1 MMNGFWNRPGFWPGV
16 TFVSLG
22 AGLLARELGYLP
34 SDVRWIDFWPLL
46 VVFFGLSALRHA
58 QSFFGFLFCA
68 VTAAVGALLLGE
80 NLRLLS
86 FDVSRY
92 WPCLLI
98 LLGISM
104 FWGGGNSGRRA
115 KKDRGWAHGG
125 RGAPVETTRDDILER
140 QVTFGGA
147 EIRVNSERF
156 QGGFLAV
163 TLGGVELDLRHAEL
177 TPEGAILE
185 LRVLMGGVDVRV
197 PDHFQVQSEVT
208 PMLGGVDDTSRHDPR
223 VQGAPR
229 LILRGSV
236 MFGGVTIR
244 N

>member
-1 MMNGFWNRPGFWPGV
+1 MNGFWSRPGFWPGA

-34 SDVRWIDFWPLL
+34 SDMRWIDFWPML
-46 VVFFGLSALRHA
+46 VVFFGLSALSHTK
-58 QSFFGFLFCA
+58 SVFGAIFSLT
-68 VTAAVGALLLGE
+68 VTAVGALLLGE

-98 LLGISM
+98 LLGIAM
-104 FWGGGNSGRRA
+104 FWAGGNSGRRPR
-115 KKDRGWAHGG
+115 KDRGWAHGG
-125 RGAPVETTRDDILER
+125 RGATVETSRDDLLER

-177 TPEGAILE
+177 APEGAILE

-197 PDHFQVQSEVT
+197 PDHFQVQSEVA

-223 VQGAPR
+223 VQGPPR